1 MRLSSIPI
9 HRIRERGIK
18 TPEDYDIFFGSWHQ
32 GVCIIDRAGIVQ
44 YVNPAYGQIFRQ
56 SRAAIIHSNVY
67 NHLDD
72 ELAID
77 ALKRKKHVEG
87 FLQMHIGDRKIY
99 AEASPMLDEG
109 EFCGVLIKY
118 EDRSEKSNQVVDI
131 SGLFKAAEKRR
142 QENPFP
148 EIVTQ
153 DEKFIGVLNM
163 ASKAAKTNA
172 TIMIQG
178 ESGTGKELVARAIH
192 KYSKR
197 SAGPFVAVNCGA
209 IPANLI
215 ESELFGYEA
224 GAFTGAARQ
233 KKGKFELAHG
243 GTLFLDEIGDLPLEL
258 QVKLLRALQERE
270 IERVGGMQTIP
281 VDVRILTATH
291 CHLEEMVE
299 EGNFREDLF
308 YRLNV
313 VPIELPSLRERTV
326 DFPLLVNHFSNIS
339 ANNFGIE
346 QPVMTSEAMEYLQSY
361 EWPGNIREL
370 ENVMERVMIFVD
382 DGYIDVKD
390 LPRNISKHYT
400 MKKISQPSAGL
411 VNLSAFND
419 VASFD
424 SYEREI
430 IELALKKHGSFNAAG
445 KALGLTHKTVAAKAR
460 KYGLRD

>member
-56 SRAAIIHSNVY
+56 SRASLIHSSVY
-67 NHLDD
+67 NQLDD

-77 ALKRKKHVEG
+77 ALRRKKNIEG
-87 FLQMHIGDRKIY
+87 FLQTHIGDRKIY
-99 AEASPMLDEG
+99 AEASPMHDDG
-109 EFCGVLIKY
+109 EFCGVVIKY
-118 EDRSEKSNQVVDI
+118 EDRSEKSSQVVDI
-131 SGLFKAAEKRR
+131 SGLFKPEEKKHV
-142 QENPFP
+142 ENPFP

-153 DEKFIGVLNM
+153 DKKFISVLSM
-163 ASKAAKTNA
+163 ASKAAKTSA

-192 KYSKR
+192 NYSKR

-209 IPANLI
+209 IPANLM

-243 GTLFLDEIGDLPLEL
+243 GTLFLDEIGDLPIEL
-258 QVKLLRALQERE
+258 QVKLLRAIQERE
-270 IERVGGMQTIP
+270 VERVGGTHPIDI
-281 VDVRILTATH
+281 DVRIVTATH

-299 EGNFREDLF
+299 EGTFREDLF

-326 DFPLLVNHFSNIS
+326 DFPLLVNHFAKRS
-339 ANNFGIE
+339 AENFEIE
-346 QPVMTSEAMEYLQSY
+346 QPVMTSEAMEYLKAY

-382 DGYIDVKD
+382 DGYIDVND

-400 MKKISQPSAGL
+400 MQKTSQPTTGL